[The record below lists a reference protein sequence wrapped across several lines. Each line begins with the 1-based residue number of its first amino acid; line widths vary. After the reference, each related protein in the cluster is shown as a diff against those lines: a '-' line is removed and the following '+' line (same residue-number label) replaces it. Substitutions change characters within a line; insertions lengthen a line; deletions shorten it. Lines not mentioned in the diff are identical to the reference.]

1 MIGTSNEID
10 EVKSELERKKIEA
23 SKSVTGFKSSILVTL
38 VMQRK
43 ERNIGGRIRNLDG
56 NHSNPVQLT
65 RHTCKTTKSDD
76 KFCAM

>member
-1 MIGTSNEID
+1 MI
-10 EVKSELERKKIEA
+10 
-23 SKSVTGFKSSILVTL
+23 FVTL